1 MGNREKNNKG
11 VSVVN
16 FGIKLPFDKG
26 IIYADIKSAKM
37 IIYDTARMYNKN
49 PYMLCLGAYHAG
61 QAVEKTLKYV
71 LALVNPVE
79 AREKNNTHNIAEL
92 ILAIEKGSV
101 GFMDSQPDLVR
112 NAANISKLNGL
123 RYGTCVINRKQAI
136 ALYHLANNLVNDI
149 VRNIETGI
157 AFNPREETFYVE
169 EGDINVT
176 RTQAS
181 SYMSNRR
188 NNNNTY
194 SLSQNNAPEKTE
206 KKPVLT
212 DKYATGEK
220 QPRTRTYN
228 NDKPPVLHD
237 RNAVETTQPPV
248 LTDRNKPVENND
260 NTNVEQTQERS
271 YIRKGNPNYRK
282 QPYPAQNINRT
293 VLNKNKAKHIGD
305 D

>member
-1 MGNREKNNKG
+1 M
-11 VSVVN
+11 N

-101 GFMDSQPDLVR
+101 GFMDSQTDLVR

-123 RYGTCVINRKQAI
+123 RYGTCAINRKQAI
-136 ALYHLANNLVNDI
+136 ALYHLANNLVNEI

-157 AFNPREETFYVE
+157 TFTPREETFYVE

-181 SYMSNRR
+181 SYVNNRR
-188 NNNNTY
+188 SGNNNLPQNTGSY
-194 SLSQNNAPEKTE
+194 FSRNNSN
-206 KKPVLT
+206 
-212 DKYATGEK
+212 EK
-220 QPRTRTYN
+220 QSRTRTYN
-228 NDKPPVLHD
+228 YDKPPVLHD

-248 LTDRNKPVENND
+248 LTDRNKPVENN
-260 NTNVEQTQERS
+260 NNAYSEQTQERS
-271 YIRKGNPNYRK
+271 YTHKGGNPNYRK
-282 QPYPAQNINRT
+282 QPYPAQNINRA